1 MNTSDTLKLPIG
13 ADAMPRT
20 RAAILT
26 MNCFRILAAATIIL
40 LIYRIALMW
49 WLPLADT
56 TEARY
61 GEIARMTVTHG
72 FWLMPHI
79 DINTPFWAKPPMS
92 TWLAAGSM
100 SLFGINEF
108 AARLPSLLASL
119 VAAYV
124 GMQFAAAFS
133 IKRTWLVLPIF
144 ATSPLFFISAG
155 AVMTDAIQ
163 MCIVVCAH
171 YFAWRAIAA
180 FDAKERHSI
189 QRWQLLFWITVGI
202 GALSKGLADWALIGL
217 PLLVYA
223 AIERRPMQIFK
234 ALFNWKGVLLSM
246 CIFLPWYIA
255 AEISN
260 PGFLNYFIVGEHFS
274 IFLVP
279 GWKGDRYGIAHLQP
293 LGMIWA
299 FWIVSILPWIVVF
312 VLAGKDFLSRIP
324 SAQPLER
331 FLWSATIAPLLFF
344 TFAHNIIWTY
354 GLTAIVPF
362 AVLVVR
368 RLEAASERN
377 LQITAYGILVLT
389 VASVLAAPL
398 VISNVSGN
406 SDRQLVRVF
415 HQTAPA
421 GTSLIYTVKPT
432 YSSNFY
438 ARSDLAYAPENSA
451 PSDSENHGVRYAVVS
466 NGDIEVHQ
474 NAKVLFSGT
483 RRSLIEE
490 P

>member
-1 MNTSDTLKLPIG
+1 MNTSNTLDLPLG
-13 ADAMPRT
+13 QKTTSET
-20 RAAILT
+20 REISTA
-26 MNCFRILAAATIIL
+26 MNCFRILALATVIL
-40 LIYRIALMW
+40 LIYRIVLMW
-49 WLPLADT
+49 FLPLADT

-92 TWLAAGSM
+92 TWFAAASM
-100 SLFGINEF
+100 TLFGINEF

-119 VAAYV
+119 IAAYV
-124 GMQFAAAFS
+124 GMQFAAGFS
-133 IKRTWLVLPIF
+133 IKRTWLVLPIL

-171 YFAWRAIAA
+171 YFAWRAITA
-180 FDAKERHSI
+180 FDAKEQHSL

-217 PLLVYA
+217 PLIVYA
-223 AIERRPMQIFK
+223 AIERRPIQIFK

-246 CIFLPWYIA
+246 CIFLPWYVA

-274 IFLVP
+274 RFLVP

-312 VLAGKDFLSRIP
+312 VLAGRNFLSRIQ
-324 SAQPLER
+324 SAQSLER

-362 AVLVVR
+362 SVLVVR
-368 RLEAASERN
+368 RLEATSFRN
-377 LQITAYGILVLT
+377 LQITAYGLLVLT
-389 VASVLAAPL
+389 IAGVLAAPL
-398 VISNVSGN
+398 MISDVSGN

-421 GTSLIYTVKPT
+421 GTRLLYKVKPT

-438 ARSDLAYAPENSA
+438 ARSDLTYEPAA
-451 PSDSENHGVRYAVVS
+451 PSQSTLDGHGVRYAVVS
-466 NGDIEVHQ
+466 NGDIDTQ
-474 NAKVLFSGT
+474 QGTKVLYRGT
-483 RRSLIEE
+483 RHSLVEE

>member
-1 MNTSDTLKLPIG
+1 MPKTRILSS
-13 ADAMPRT
+13 AMK
-20 RAAILT
+20 
-26 MNCFRILAAATIIL
+26 CFRLLAAATIIL
-40 LIYRIALMW
+40 LIYRIVLMW
-49 WLPLADT
+49 LLPLADT

-92 TWLAAGSM
+92 TWLAAASM
-100 SLFGINEF
+100 TLFGINEF
-108 AARLPSLLASL
+108 AARLPSLLAAL

-133 IKRTWLVLPIF
+133 IKRTWLVLPVF

-180 FDAKERHSI
+180 FDSAEKTSM
-189 QRWQLLFWITVGI
+189 QRWQMLFWITVGI

-217 PLLVYA
+217 PLMVYA
-223 AIERRPMQIFK
+223 VMERRPIQIFN

-246 CIFLPWYIA
+246 CIFLPWYVA

-274 IFLVP
+274 RFLVP

-293 LGMIWA
+293 LGMIWV
-299 FWIVSILPWIVVF
+299 FWVVSILPWIAVF
-312 VLAGKDFLSRIP
+312 VLAGKNFLGRIR

-368 RLEAASERN
+368 RLEATSDRN
-377 LQITAYGILVLT
+377 LQITAYGVLALT
-389 VASVLAAPL
+389 IASVVALPL
-398 VISNVSGN
+398 LISNVGGN
-406 SDRQLVRVF
+406 SDRQLVHVF

-421 GTSLIYTVKPT
+421 GTSLIYKVKPT

-451 PSDSENHGVRYAVVS
+451 PSDSNSHGVRYTVVA
-466 NGDIEVHQ
+466 NGDIDAHQ

-490 P
+490 Q

>member
-1 MNTSDTLKLPIG
+1 MNTSNTLNLGGDIDVG
-13 ADAMPRT
+13 T
-20 RAAILT
+20 RARNMSIALH
-26 MNCFRILAAATIIL
+26 CFRILAAVTVLL

-49 WLPLADT
+49 LLPLADT

-61 GEIARMTVTHG
+61 GEIARMTVSHG

-79 DINTPFWAKPPMS
+79 DVNTPFWAKPPMS
-92 TWLAAGSM
+92 TWLAAASM
-100 SLFGINEF
+100 TLFGTNEF
-108 AARLPSLLASL
+108 AARLPSLIASL
-119 VAAYV
+119 IAAFV

-180 FDAKERHSI
+180 FDAREKGSQ
-189 QRWQLLFWITVGI
+189 QRWQLLFWMMVGI

-217 PLLVYA
+217 PLALYA
-223 AIERRPMQIFK
+223 AIERRPIQLFK
-234 ALFNWKGVLLSM
+234 ALFNVKGVLLCA
-246 CIFLPWYIA
+246 CIFIPWYVA

-274 IFLVP
+274 RFLVP

-293 LGMIWA
+293 LGMIWL

-312 VLAGKDFLSRIP
+312 VLAGKDFVSRIQ

-331 FLWSATIAPLLFF
+331 FLWSATLAPLLFF

-368 RLEAASERN
+368 RLEAASDRK
-377 LQITAYGILVLT
+377 LQMTAYGVLLLSI
-389 VASVLAAPL
+389 ASVLAAPL
-398 VISNVSGN
+398 VISNVNGN
-406 SDRQLVRVF
+406 SDKQLVRAF
-415 HQTAPA
+415 HRVAPA
-421 GTSLIYTVKPT
+421 GASLVYKVTPT

-438 ARSDLAYAPENSA
+438 ARSDLVDARNEA
-451 PSDSENHGVRYAVVS
+451 PSTEPTVKNARYLVVPNHDLDSNQYG
-466 NGDIEVHQ
+466 
-474 NAKVLFSGT
+474 KVLFAGT
-483 RRSLIEE
+483 RHSLIEE